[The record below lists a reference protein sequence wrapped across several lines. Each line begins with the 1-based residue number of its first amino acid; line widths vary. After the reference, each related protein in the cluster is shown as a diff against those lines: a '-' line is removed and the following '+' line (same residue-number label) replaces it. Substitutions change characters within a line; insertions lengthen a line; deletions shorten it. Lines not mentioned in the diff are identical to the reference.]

1 MVNAIDTFSMTA
13 LVVSI
18 IVLVTTIALIRSVTL
33 LLREV
38 RQIIDRQPYT

>member
-18 IVLVTTIALIRSVTL
+18 IVLVTTIALIRSVAL